1 MDEREF
7 SDRVMH
13 CAQRLWRVAY
23 LILRSES
30 ECDDAVQ
37 EALIRAWTHRDRLKN
52 PDWFETY
59 LVRILI
65 NTARTML
72 RNQRRAPGELPVS
85 LPAPSRPESPE
96 LRDAIRNLDVRLR
109 LPLILHHIEG
119 YSIAECASLL
129 KLPPTTVKW
138 RLHTARKRLA
148 EVLKE
153 EQ

>member
-7 SDRVMH
+7 SDRVMR
-13 CAQRLWRVAY
+13 CAQRLWRIAY
-23 LILRSES
+23 LILRNES

-37 EALIRAWTHRDRLKN
+37 ESLIRAWVHRDRLKN

-72 RNQRRAPGELPVS
+72 RSRRKMAGQLPVNI
-85 LPAPSRPESPE
+85 PTPSQPQNPE
-96 LRDAIRNLDVRLR
+96 LRDAIRGLELKLR

-119 YSIAECASLL
+119 YSVEECAALL

-138 RLHTARKRLA
+138 RLHTARKKLA